1 MRVMTRSS
9 KEQKKED
16 EMKILEALQRYP
28 KENIQTIAKHCG
40 FSKQKVYKA
49 IKQMEKNHT
58 IWGYATVADEQKQGL
73 QKYVLL
79 IKRSTK
85 KIDNKTIDELISYQK
100 NKKITGL
107 EITVENSYYVHG
119 EYDWILIFTAK
130 DIKQAKK
137 FSDILLSE
145 YPGMFSNVNLI
156 QILMTLQSQH
166 VLNPDHIKLRELL

>member
-9 KEQKKED
+9 KERLKED
-16 EMKILEALQRYP
+16 ELKILAALQRYP
-28 KENIQTIAKHCG
+28 KENINMIAKHCG
-40 FSKQKVYKA
+40 FSRQKVYKA

-85 KIDNKTIDELISYQK
+85 TIDDKTLDQLVSYQK
-100 NKKITGL
+100 NKEIAGL
-107 EITVENSYYVHG
+107 EITVENSYFIHG
-119 EYDWILIFTAK
+119 EYDWMLIFTAP
-130 DIKQAKK
+130 DIRQAKK
-137 FSDILLSE
+137 FSDILLNQ

-166 VLNPDHIKLRELL
+166 VLNPNHFKLRELF